1 MLNKNNNSDRI
12 ISLSKQDHAYSPS
25 IDSMMR
31 DVLHTL
37 GNIDFQQDAELERL
51 EISRTDEE
59 LKSYIKGKLLAKHRA
74 RREPYVELLT
84 ELRKHQHRPAL
95 VA

>member
-1 MLNKNNNSDRI
+1 MLNKNNNSHST
-12 ISLSKQDHAYSPS
+12 ISLAKQDRPCSQS

-37 GNIDFQQDAELERL
+37 KKIDFQHDAELERL
-51 EISRTDEE
+51 EISSTDDK
-59 LKSYIKGKLLAKHRA
+59 LKSYMRGKLFAKHRA
-74 RREPYVELLT
+74 RREPYVELLA

-95 VA
+95 MA

>member
-1 MLNKNNNSDRI
+1 MLSKNNNSDGI
-12 ISLSKQDHAYSPS
+12 ISLSKQDRAHSPS
-25 IDSMMR
+25 IDSMMGE
-31 DVLHTL
+31 VLHTL
-37 GNIDFQQDAELERL
+37 GNIDFQHDAELERL

-59 LKSYIKGKLLAKHRA
+59 LKSYIKGTLLAKHRA
-74 RREPYVELLT
+74 RREPYVELLA

>member
-12 ISLSKQDHAYSPS
+12 ISPSKQDHAHSPT
-25 IDSMMR
+25 IDSMME

-37 GNIDFQQDAELERL
+37 KDIDFQHDAELARL
-51 EISRTDEE
+51 ETSRTDEE
-59 LKSYIKGKLLAKHRA
+59 LKSYIKGQLLAKHRA
-74 RREPYVELLT
+74 RREPYVELLA

>member
-12 ISLSKQDHAYSPS
+12 ISLSKQDHAYSPT

-31 DVLHTL
+31 EVLHTL
-37 GNIDFQQDAELERL
+37 GNIDFQHDAELERL
-51 EISRTDEE
+51 KMSRTDEE

-84 ELRKHQHRPAL
+84 ELRKHQYRPAL